1 MEINLNNVYWER
13 IRGFVSENKID
24 ARWKLRKENDN
35 RTYGSLRIVSHPD
48 LKPGYLRSIFTYVT
62 KIDPKTSSQIIKSLE
77 DFQMEDIELE
87 VYSVNENIKT
97 ETKTIELPFKELE
110 QMYNV
115 KIFE

>member
-1 MEINLNNVYWER
+1 
-13 IRGFVSENKID
+13 
-24 ARWKLRKENDN
+24 
-35 RTYGSLRIVSHPD
+35 
-48 LKPGYLRSIFTYVT
+48 
-62 KIDPKTSSQIIKSLE
+62 
-77 DFQMEDIELE
+77 MEDIELE